1 MLRESLGRIVKGQDL
16 DVEAMMEAVGAIM
29 EGQATGA
36 QIGAF
41 LTALRLK
48 GESEAEIVGA
58 AMALRDRCVRLP
70 GLDDSTGNEL
80 IDTCGTGGDGAGT
93 VNVSTLAAIVAAG
106 AGVRVAKHGN
116 RSVSSLCGSAD
127 LLTALGI
134 RIDVAPEVAAHCL
147 KEAGFAFL
155 FAPIYHPAMK
165 SVAPVRQELGIR
177 TLFNLIGPLCNPA
190 GVRRQIMGVYSEDLV
205 ELIAGVLGKLGCE
218 RAMVVA
224 SKDGLD
230 EISVCAPT
238 TIAHLYRDGT
248 IEVKILDPDDLG
260 VKTHQLDSLK
270 GGEPEFNAVLSL
282 ELLNGAHGAVRDAVI
297 VNAGAALVVSGK
309 ALDMEQGMK
318 MAGESIDSGKAFEVL
333 ETVKGITTTRSL
345 SENPLD
351 S

>member
-1 MLRESLGRIVKGQDL
+1 MLRESLGRIVEGQSL
-16 DVEAMMEAVGAIM
+16 DVEAMTEAVGAIM

-48 GESEAEIVGA
+48 GETEEEIAGA

-70 GLDDSTGNEL
+70 GLDEATAKDL

-93 VNVSTLAAIVAAG
+93 VNVSTLAALTAAG
-106 AGVRVAKHGN
+106 AGARVAKHGN

-127 LLTALGI
+127 LLTALGV
-134 RIDVAPEVAAHCL
+134 RIDVSPEVAARCL

-155 FAPIYHPAMK
+155 FAPLYHPAMK
-165 SVAPVRQELGIR
+165 SVAPVRQEMGIR

-190 GVRRQIMGVYSEDLV
+190 GVRRQVMGVYSVDLV

-224 SKDGLD
+224 SQDGLD

-238 TIAHLYRDGT
+238 TIAHLYRDGS
-248 IEVKILDPDDLG
+248 IEIKTLDPDDLG
-260 VKTHQLDSLK
+260 IKTHQLDSLK
-270 GGEPEFNAVLSL
+270 GGEPEHNAVLSL
-282 ELLNGAHGAVRDAVI
+282 ELLKGAHGAVRDSVI

-309 ALDMEQGMK
+309 AADMDEGMK
-318 MAGESIDSGKAFEVL
+318 MAGESIDSGSALNVL
-333 ETVKGITTTRSL
+333 EAVKGITA
-345 SENPLD
+345 SEGLT
-351 S
+351 

>member
-1 MLRESLGRIVKGQDL
+1 MLRESLGKIVEGKNL
-16 DVEAMMEAVGAIM
+16 DVEAMTEAVGAIM

-48 GESEAEIVGA
+48 GESEEEIAGA

-70 GLDDSTGNEL
+70 SLDNDLSNDL

-93 VNVSTLAAIVAAG
+93 VNVSTLAAITAAG

-127 LLTALGI
+127 LLTAMGV
-134 RIDVAPEVAAHCL
+134 RIDVSPEVAARCL

-155 FAPIYHPAMK
+155 FAPLYHPAMK
-165 SVAPVRQELGIR
+165 SVASVRQEMGIR

-190 GVRRQIMGVYSEDLV
+190 GVRRQVMGVYSEDLV
-205 ELIAGVLGKLGCE
+205 EVIAGVLGKLGCQ

-224 SKDGLD
+224 SRDGLD

-238 TIAHLYRDGT
+238 TVAHLYSDGA
-248 IEVKILDPDDLG
+248 IEVKTLDPDDLG
-260 VKTHQLDSLK
+260 IKTHQLDSLK
-270 GGEPEFNAVLSL
+270 GGEPEYNAVLSL
-282 ELLNGAHGAVRDAVI
+282 ELLKGAHGAVRDAVI
-297 VNAGAALVVSGK
+297 VNAGAAIAVSGK
-309 ALDMEQGMK
+309 APDMDEGVK
-318 MAGESIDSGKAFEVL
+318 MAGESLDSGRALTVL
-333 ETVKGITTTRSL
+333 DTVKSITTEN
-345 SENPLD
+345 SE
-351 S
+351 